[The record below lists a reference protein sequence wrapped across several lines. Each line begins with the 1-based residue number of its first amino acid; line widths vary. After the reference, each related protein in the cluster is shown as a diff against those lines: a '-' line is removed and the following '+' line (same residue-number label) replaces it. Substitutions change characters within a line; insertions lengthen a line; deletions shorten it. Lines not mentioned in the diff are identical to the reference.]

1 MGEVIDSKINEAEA
15 IVLNDLASKKLGNNA
30 KVADEIPS
38 AIKEQIKSA
47 TLQIDGKGNVK

>member
-1 MGEVIDSKINEAEA
+1 MGEIIDGKINEAEN
-15 IVLNDLASKKLGNNA
+15 IVLSDLASKKLGNNT
-30 KVADEIPS
+30 KVADETPS